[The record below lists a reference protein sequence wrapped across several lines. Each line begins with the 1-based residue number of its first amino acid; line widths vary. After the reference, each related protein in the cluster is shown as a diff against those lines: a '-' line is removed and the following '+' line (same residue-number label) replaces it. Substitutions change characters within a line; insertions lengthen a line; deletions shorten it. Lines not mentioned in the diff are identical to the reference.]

1 MAASDAADGGPKT
14 LNGLILETLEDIPDG
29 DVSVQIAS
37 VTFEVMRSDDQV
49 IRTVKI
55 FRPLEPAKR
64 VLL

>member
-1 MAASDAADGGPKT
+1 M
-14 LNGLILETLEDIPDG
+14 
-29 DVSVQIAS
+29 SVQIAS